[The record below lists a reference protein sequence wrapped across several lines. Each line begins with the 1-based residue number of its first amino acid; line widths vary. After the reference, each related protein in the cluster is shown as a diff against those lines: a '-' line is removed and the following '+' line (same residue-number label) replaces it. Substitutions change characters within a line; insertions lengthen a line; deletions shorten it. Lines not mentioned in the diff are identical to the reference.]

1 MKFFQKLIKYFF
13 LFIIIS
19 ISIICIAFGK
29 FSIPLETLK
38 SKYANADSKFI
49 EVDGLKVHYRIEGNE
64 QDSIPLVLIHGTGS
78 SLHTWEAWVAAL
90 KGEQQV
96 ITMDLP
102 AYGLTGPN
110 PEHDYSIEKYSDFI
124 AHFLEK
130 INVKKCDL
138 GGNSL
143 GGNISWAVA
152 LKYPNLVKKLILV
165 DAAGYPLES
174 KSVPIAFRLAKIPIL
189 NKAFSFI
196 TPRFIVEN
204 SIKNVFSDKNKV
216 TAALIDRY
224 FDLSLRAGN
233 REAFVDRLANQTQND
248 WYQKISTIQQPTL
261 ILWGEDDFLIPTENA
276 QRFHQDLPNDTLLIF
291 KGLGHVPMEENP
303 SETVKSVIAFLK

>member
-1 MKFFQKLIKYFF
+1 MLLKFIKYFSI
-13 LFIIIS
+13 FIIIS
-19 ISIICIAFGK
+19 LSIICIAFGK
-29 FSIPLETLK
+29 FNIPLETLK
-38 SKYANADSKFI
+38 SKYANAASQFI
-49 EVDGLKVHYRIEGNE
+49 EVDGVMVHYRIEGNR

-78 SLHTWEAWVAAL
+78 SLHTWESWVTAL

-96 ITMDLP
+96 ISMDLP

-130 INVKKCDL
+130 IKVKKCDL

-143 GGNISWAVA
+143 GGNIAWAVA
-152 LKYPNLVKKLILV
+152 LKYPDLVKKLILV
-165 DAAGYPLES
+165 DAAGYPLQS
-174 KSVPIAFRLAKIPIL
+174 KSVPIAFQLAKIPVL
-189 NKAFSFI
+189 NQAFSFI

-204 SIKNVFSDKNKV
+204 SVKNVFSDKSKV
-216 TAALIDRY
+216 TDGLIDRY

-233 REAFVDRLANQTQND
+233 RQAFVDRLANQTQNE
-248 WYQKISTIQQPTL
+248 WYQKITTIQQPTL
-261 ILWGEDDFLIPTENA
+261 ILWGENDFLIPVENA
-276 QRFHQDLPNDTLLIF
+276 QRFHNDLPHDTLLIL

-303 SETVKSVIAFLK
+303 SETVKSVIEFLK